1 MYNIKKK
8 GSEVFMIPKPL
19 VQVNQA
25 FLVITTL
32 LGLLTTP
39 YILLLPFLI
48 GVITLFIKQ
57 NPLIRL
63 TQPLLSKD
71 ATAYRLE
78 DKAQQLFNQSI
89 ATVCLGL
96 SLLGF
101 WLDLNMIGY
110 IFGIMVIGAA
120 GVALMG
126 YCIGCTIRYRYI
138 MWKHKRR
145 QAKSG

>member
-1 MYNIKKK
+1 
-8 GSEVFMIPKPL
+8 MIPKPL

-32 LGLLTTP
+32 LGLLITP
-39 YILLLPFLI
+39 YILVLPFLI
-48 GVITLFIKQ
+48 GVITLLSKQ

-63 TQPLLSKD
+63 IQPLLRKGVAD
-71 ATAYRLE
+71 YPLE
-78 DKAQQLFNQSI
+78 DKGQQLFNQSI

-96 SLLGF
+96 SLCGF

-138 MWKHKRR
+138 MWKYKRG